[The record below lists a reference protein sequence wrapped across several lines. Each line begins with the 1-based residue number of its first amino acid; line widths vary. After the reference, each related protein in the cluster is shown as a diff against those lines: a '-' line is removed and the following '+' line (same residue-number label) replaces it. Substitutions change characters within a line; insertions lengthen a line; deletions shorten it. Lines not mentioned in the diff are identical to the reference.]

1 MGALNGLKI
10 LDFSTLLPGPYATLM
25 LADLGAEVLRVTG
38 PNQYDLVTHWPPQIE
53 GSGTTAA
60 AAWLGRNK
68 KTMYLD
74 LKNPAGPQAVRKLIS
89 EYDIVIEQFRP
100 GVMKKLG
107 LDYETLRE
115 VNPRLIYCS
124 LTGYG
129 QTGPLAQR
137 AGHDINYLS
146 RSGNMAQAG
155 RASTGPVLTD
165 MQIADVAVG
174 AMNSVIGIL
183 AAVQYRHTTGEGQ
196 HIDIAM
202 LDGMIPF
209 STMDGA
215 CFLAGAKAPRREGE
229 LLNGG
234 GIYDFYETKDG
245 GYLSVGSLEPKFF
258 AALMRGAGFP
268 EWADGAL
275 LKSDPGR
282 VKEALKARLRTKT
295 RDEWIAIFE
304 PLDAC
309 VEPVLSMK
317 EMRDDAQI
325 HARGMVPQ
333 VALPLCEGKTVQQL
347 GCPIRLSACPP
358 EYRHAGYPDGY
369 HTEEVLEKLGYTKA
383 EIAELSGKGP
393 AE

>member
-38 PNQYDLVTHWPPQIE
+38 PSQYDLVTHWPPEIE

-68 KTMYLD
+68 KTIYLN
-74 LKNPAGPQAVRKLIS
+74 LKKPAGIEAVHRLIAD
-89 EYDIVIEQFRP
+89 YDIVIEQFRP

-107 LDYETLRE
+107 LDYETLRQM
-115 VNPRLIYCS
+115 NPRLIYCS

-155 RASTGPVLTD
+155 RAATGPVLTD

-174 AMNSVIGIL
+174 AMNSVVGIL
-183 AAVQYRHTTGEGQ
+183 AAVQHRHTTGEGQ
-196 HIDIAM
+196 YIDIAM
-202 LDGMIPF
+202 LDGMVPF

-215 CFLAGAKAPRREGE
+215 CFLAGAHAPQREGE

-258 AALMRGAGFP
+258 AALMQGAGFP
-268 EWADGAL
+268 EWADGTILKIDPDKVKNAL
-275 LKSDPGR
+275 R
-282 VKEALKARLRTKT
+282 ERLLTKT
-295 RDEWIAIFE
+295 RDEWAEIFKS
-304 PLDAC
+304 LDAC
-309 VEPVLSMK
+309 VEPVLSME
-317 EMRDDAQI
+317 EMREDAQVNQ
-325 HARGMVPQ
+325 RGMVPQ
-333 VALPLCEGKTVQQL
+333 VTLPLCENKTVQQL
-347 GCPIRLSACPP
+347 GCPIKLSACPP

-369 HTEEVLEKLGYTKA
+369 HTKEILAELGYSEA
-383 EIAELSGKGP
+383 EIAELST
-393 AE
+393 